1 MMSLDSISKRVYFRG
16 IWPLCTIMAYAILS
30 LLPIGVAAQ
39 VVGDP
44 PVLTPGLHNLALPR
58 ADEPA
63 IRYAIYIPGNYSPS
77 ASVPLILAL
86 HFGVRGGD
94 AAGAGGDVVQILIGP
109 ALAELGAIIV
119 APDSVRG
126 DWSSPENE
134 KAVNALLNMVL
145 THYSIDKKKVAVT
158 GFSMGGAGSWHFA
171 EKFPERF
178 SAAIPVAGRPPASA
192 SGWRLP
198 VLAIH
203 SRDDQVAPFD
213 PTEARI
219 AELQKAGVNAKLIP
233 LTGIR
238 HYETYR
244 FRDALRQA
252 VPWLREVWK

>member
-39 VVGDP
+39 VVGDAP
-44 PVLTPGLHNLALPR
+44 ELTPGLHNLELPR

-77 ASVPLILAL
+77 TRAPLILAL

-94 AAGAGGDVVQILIGP
+94 AAGAGGDVVQILVGP

-134 KAVNALLNMVL
+134 KAVNALLDMVL
-145 THYSIDKKKVAVT
+145 AHYSIDKKKVAVT
-158 GFSMGGAGSWHFA
+158 GYSMGGTGSWHIA

-252 VPWLREVWK
+252 VPWLREIWK